1 MTADSEPGNGD
12 WNALVRGDPGARE
25 RLATLA
31 HSVALAELARRGAP
45 SGARED
51 LAQEVVRSTLAYA
64 ARGGPAPK
72 DLATFLK
79 FRSWGVLSDHRKR
92 LRRAPPMQSSTE
104 ELPGT
109 SRSPERVAEL
119 GQLRRALADC
129 VARLSEE
136 QRSAVELR
144 YQRQLDSAQIVSE
157 LGVHRNTLHVR
168 VFRALAAL
176 RECLARKG
184 FGMEDLEP

>member
-1 MTADSEPGNGD
+1 MAAEFELEDGD
-12 WNALVRGDPGARE
+12 WEALVRGDPRARE

-31 HSVALAELARRGAP
+31 HAVALVELARRGAP
-45 SGARED
+45 LAARAD
-51 LAQEVVRSTLAYA
+51 LAQEVVRSTLAFA

-92 LRRAPPMQSSTE
+92 LRRAPPMQNSTT
-104 ELPGT
+104 ELPG
-109 SRSPERVAEL
+109 SDRGPERVAEF
-119 GQLRRALADC
+119 GQMRGALADC
-129 VARLSEE
+129 VARLSVE
-136 QRSAVELR
+136 QRSVVELR
-144 YQRQLDSAQIVSE
+144 YQRQLESTQIAAE
-157 LGVHRNTLHVR
+157 LGLHRNTLHVR

-184 FGMEDLEP
+184 FGMEDLDP

>member
-1 MTADSEPGNGD
+1 MATEAAGD
-12 WNALVRGDPGARE
+12 DGEWNALVRGDPGVRE

-31 HSVALAELARRGAP
+31 HAVASSELARRGAP
-45 SGARED
+45 ADARED
-51 LAQEVVRSTLAYA
+51 LVQEVVRSTLAYA
-64 ARGGPAPK
+64 ARSGPSPK

-92 LRRAPPMQSSTE
+92 LRRAPPMVSPTT
-104 ELPGT
+104 ELPG
-109 SRSPERVAEL
+109 SDRGPERVAEL

-129 VARLSEE
+129 VERLAPE
-136 QRSAVELR
+136 QRSAVVLR
-144 YQRQLDSAQIVSE
+144 YQRQLDSTQIANE

-184 FGMEDLEP
+184 FGMEDLDP